1 MKCEKHPE
9 REAIGVC
16 ANCGKA
22 ICAEC
27 RVEIED
33 KNYCKDCVSELFEEE
48 KKADLK
54 LVMKKFDITLFI
66 GPILAIVASFLPWIT
81 VRILLV
87 EKDINALN
95 MQTYIG
101 TYMGTIYFLLALAAF
116 GIAWIPKP
124 STKAKGLISVG
135 ILMVISSVMILS
147 AVSYAISQMESEFE
161 GDPFGASTGLDIG
174 IGLILAIIASIIIVY
189 TGYKMISPD
198 LSTQV
203 PNIRSRKVLIVIN
216 YIMVLWTLI
225 FSLLFLFLIMGR
237 SRDDIGS
244 LLYDFGSVIV
254 VSYLIMFVT
263 YFYISYVMLKLAE
276 RYKIVYSAFIGF
288 TAVLILLIGVA
299 FYVEYN
305 MLAFIG
311 GFASFALIPLLVYL
325 ADLRYAWK

>member
-1 MKCEKHPE
+1 MYQLTFF
-9 REAIGVC
+9 
-16 ANCGKA
+16 
-22 ICAEC
+22 
-27 RVEIED
+27 ED
-33 KNYCKDCVSELFEEE
+33 E
-48 KKADLK
+48 KKTDLE
-54 LVMKKFDITLFI
+54 LIIKKFDISLVI
-66 GPILAIVASFLPWIT
+66 GPALAIIASFLPWMTVQILGIT
-81 VRILLV
+81 
-87 EKDINALN
+87 KDINALN

-147 AVSYAISQMESEFE
+147 AVSYASSQMVSELE

-174 IGLILAIIASIIIVY
+174 IGLILAIIASVIIVY
-189 TGYKMISPD
+189 TGYKLISPD

-225 FSLLFLFLIMGR
+225 FSLLSLFTMLGG
-237 SRDDIGS
+237 SRDDIDS
-244 LLYDFGSVIV
+244 VFYDIGGVLV

-288 TAVLILLIGVA
+288 TAVLILLIGIA
-299 FYVEYN
+299 FSVEYD
-305 MLAFIG
+305 MLAFSG
-311 GFASFALIPLLVYL
+311 WFAFFALIPLLVYL
-325 ADLRYAWK
+325 ADLRYARK

>member
-27 RVEIED
+27 RVEIEG

-48 KKADLK
+48 KKADLT

-66 GPILAIVASFLPWIT
+66 GPALAIIASFLPWMTVQILGIT
-81 VRILLV
+81 
-87 EKDINALN
+87 KDINALN

-135 ILMVISSVMILS
+135 ILMVSFSVTTLS
-147 AVSYAISQMESEFE
+147 AVSYAISQMESELE

-189 TGYKMISPD
+189 TGYKLISPD
-198 LSTQV
+198 LSTHV

-225 FSLLFLFLIMGR
+225 FSLLSLFTMLG
-237 SRDDIGS
+237 GS
-244 LLYDFGSVIV
+244 PWDFGSVLV
-254 VSYLIMFVT
+254 VSYLVMFVT

-288 TAVLILLIGVA
+288 TSVLFLLIGI
-299 FYVEYN
+299 YVEYG
-305 MLAFIG
+305 MEGIG
-311 GFASFALIPLLVYL
+311 MFAVFALIPLLVYV
-325 ADLRYAWK
+325 ADLRYARK